1 VTPLYA
7 FCRGLVKLLFLAF
20 WRFRVFGKEH
30 VPREGGLIVAAN
42 HISYFDPPAVGCA
55 LPRQITYMAKS
66 ELFEI
71 PFLGKLIAALGAYPI
86 NRGRGDIGAIK
97 RSVALLREGHAIAM
111 FPEGTRNFEGKTGA
125 QAGVALLASLSGV
138 PIVPAYVA
146 GTDGVARLTPITV
159 TFGAPLA
166 VERTQKV
173 SRDALVKITDEV
185 MARIRSLKETN
196 GAG

>member
-138 PIVPAYVA
+138 PIVPAYVG

>member
-71 PFLGKLIAALGAYPI
+71 PFFGKLIAALGAYPI

-97 RSVALLREGHAIAM
+97 RSVALLREGHVIAM

-138 PIVPAYVA
+138 PIVPAYVG